1 MTETPILDS
10 PTYPHGFVVGR
21 YLTAV
26 ADGPDPDRL
35 MDFTPAKGKVIFTP
49 ETVIRRHEGPVPA
62 LVVQR
67 PVTCELD
74 DQGYLTSP
82 GGGRGVALIAGIYTV
97 RFDVQGAQVPGP
109 TRIEVKE
116 SHTEAAPLD
125 LVLAMPDVVPP
136 GSVVIVDETTAQRAE
151 AAAARAEAIVA
162 DLKAEVRAVVLA
174 SPELKGEPGEP
185 GAPGA
190 PGEPGEPGEPG
201 APGAPGPAPSI
212 KIGTVTSGTTP
223 SATIT
228 GESPDLTL
236 DLVLAKGDP
245 GAKGDVGA
253 PGALAN
259 ASSYVLVGPGRPDQ
273 PATTGG
279 IITGAEP
286 VGAEYRSTDGAN
298 VGAYVWMK
306 RPGGKWE
313 VTDGDTGWRRVV
325 VEAIDT
331 TTAGDHGTLI
341 RRAGPNV
348 YYAIA
353 GKTTTG
359 SWGSLG
365 VGWRPVASIVHPLT
379 PWSGSTTVAR
389 LATHVG
395 GNLVWAANPGAGFLA
410 QCQITW
416 ATADTW
422 PTTLPGSPA

>member
-1 MTETPILDS
+1 M
-10 PTYPHGFVVGR
+10 
-21 YLTAV
+21 
-26 ADGPDPDRL
+26 
-35 MDFTPAKGKVIFTP
+35 
-49 ETVIRRHEGPVPA
+49 
-62 LVVQR
+62 
-67 PVTCELD
+67 
-74 DQGYLTSP
+74 
-82 GGGRGVALIAGIYTV
+82 
-97 RFDVQGAQVPGP
+97 
-109 TRIEVKE
+109 
-116 SHTEAAPLD
+116 
-125 LVLAMPDVVPP
+125 
-136 GSVVIVDETTAQRAE
+136 
-151 AAAARAEAIVA
+151 
-162 DLKAEVRAVVLA
+162 
-174 SPELKGEPGEP
+174 
-185 GAPGA
+185 
-190 PGEPGEPGEPG
+190 
-201 APGAPGPAPSI
+201 
-212 KIGTVTSGTTP
+212 
-223 SATIT
+223 
-228 GESPDLTL
+228 
-236 DLVLAKGDP
+236 LAKGDP